1 MEPEQQERRQNGALV
16 SELPRSALPSLTLPP
31 SAGKTYRGERHADG
45 SCEVRVEG
53 IVAGS
58 SGAERRTRSRPLPLH
73 LKARNHSPTGFGW
86 GYGGSGPAQLALALL
101 IDATGD
107 EALALRH
114 YQDFKWRFVGGWGES
129 WSISQAEIREF
140 VAAQGRRR
148 PPTSSTA

>member
-1 MEPEQQERRQNGALV
+1 MELEQRERRQNRALI
-16 SELPRSALPSLTLPP
+16 SELPRSALPFLTLSP
-31 SAGKTYRGERHADG
+31 SAEKTYRGVRHGDG
-45 SCEVRVEG
+45 SCEVRVEE
-53 IVAGS
+53 ILTGS
-58 SGAERRTRSRPLPLH
+58 SSAERRKRSRPLPLH

-107 EALALRH
+107 PDLALQH
-114 YQDFKWRFVGGWGES
+114 HQDFKWRFVGGWGES
-129 WSISQAEIREF
+129 WSISQAQIREF